1 MNIRVNR
8 PIRLVAGLEH
18 AHDLLAKVDILLR
31 HDEPLFL
38 DADAWIRR
46 WRAQDEGHE
55 EIMARRWLA
64 VDGRPR
70 MRDGRIRAVGAVEP

>member
-1 MNIRVNR
+1 MTSERGGPRQQHV
-8 PIRLVAGLEH
+8 E
-18 AHDLLAKVDILLR
+18 
-31 HDEPLFL
+31 
-38 DADAWIRR
+38 
-46 WRAQDEGHE
+46 DEGHE